1 MSTTEIIYQKYWNA
15 LVGVEAVLVPQDTAI
30 ALALRLAIDE
40 AIATHPVALM
50 QPSNAD
56 RVVEWQ
62 QTQISRLND
71 WLQVHE
77 HGLYISPG
85 DTADAVLA
93 ALGIRDQ
100 RIAELLADMDK
111 LQADVDAECAD
122 LQEELTSARG
132 ELTTLIANR
141 DALANELLDVRGRL
155 SMPALVTVLQTDYS
169 QATNG
174 NGAAPNPT
182 TTPEWN
188 RNHPAW
194 DGLSD
199 EQRVTVYRLTS
210 GDLRFRNISKE
221 DRIDLVGRVLRHLAA
236 DGKPVTGPKFDRLRP
251 NWMPTAG
258 AVVLLAESRKWQELL
273 ALTMEPTSA

>member
-1 MSTTEIIYQKYWNA
+1 MITDRNTLFYRYWNA
-15 LVGVEAVLVPQDTAI
+15 LNECDDGDARIHTGAVR
-30 ALALRLAIDE
+30 LALRLAIDE
-40 AIATHPVALM
+40 AIALSAPAQTLD
-50 QPSNAD
+50 Q
-56 RVVEWQ
+56 RVNEHLGS
-62 QTQISRLND
+62 QISRLND

-77 HGLYISPG
+77 PGLYISPG

-93 ALGIRDQ
+93 ALGNRDQ
-100 RIAELLADMDK
+100 RIAELSADLDK
-111 LQADVDAECAD
+111 LQTYVDAECAD
-122 LQEELTSARG
+122 LQEELTSARN
-132 ELTTLIANR
+132 ELALLIANR

-169 QATNG
+169 QADHA

-199 EQRVTVYRLTS
+199 EQRVTVYQLAS

-221 DRIDLVGRVLRHLAA
+221 DRLDLVGRVLRHLTAA
-236 DGKPVTGPKFDRLRP
+236 GETVTGPQFDRLKP
-251 NWMPTAG
+251 HWMPTAG
-258 AVVLLAESRKWQELL
+258 AVVLLAESRKWQDLL
-273 ALTMEPTSA
+273 ALTMEPAPA

>member
-122 LQEELTSARG
+122 LQEHLSAENER
-132 ELTTLIANR
+132 T
-141 DALANELLDVRGRL
+141 AL
-155 SMPALVTVLQTDYS
+155 
-169 QATNG
+169 
-174 NGAAPNPT
+174 
-182 TTPEWN
+182 
-188 RNHPAW
+188 
-194 DGLSD
+194 
-199 EQRVTVYRLTS
+199 
-210 GDLRFRNISKE
+210 
-221 DRIDLVGRVLRHLAA
+221 
-236 DGKPVTGPKFDRLRP
+236 
-251 NWMPTAG
+251 
-258 AVVLLAESRKWQELL
+258 
-273 ALTMEPTSA
+273 